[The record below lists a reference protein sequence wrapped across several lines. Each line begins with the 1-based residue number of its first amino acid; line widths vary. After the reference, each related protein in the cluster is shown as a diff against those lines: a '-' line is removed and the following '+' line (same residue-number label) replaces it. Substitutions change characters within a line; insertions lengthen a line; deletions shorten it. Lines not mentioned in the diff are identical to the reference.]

1 MAAILA
7 FVISLW
13 VMEPLINVPPDW
25 TSMVALLAGI
35 LLFLSDVGVL
45 SWSDLQ
51 RNTGWHVFLLAGGG
65 LALGTGLVDT
75 GAVSRLAGRI
85 VPLARATSLRPFSVP
100 GVPGHSHGH
109 SALLHRF
116 RNRLLP
122 GPASGGPGPLS
133 GPRPGQVCPGG
144 RAVVFPC
151 LPASRQLGSQ
161 RCGSGYFK
169 SLDMLRAGVVLMALA
184 VVWVSL
190 VGVAVWPFLESL
202 LR

>member
-1 MAAILA
+1 VAAILA

-85 VPLARATSLRPFSVP
+85 VPLA
-100 GVPGHSHGH
+100 GHLSP
-109 SALLHRF
+109 ALL
-116 RNRLLP
+116 
-122 GPASGGPGPLS
+122 
-133 GPRPGQVCPGG
+133 CPWC
-144 RAVVFPC
+144 P
-151 LPASRQLGSQ
+151 
-161 RCGSGYFK
+161 
-169 SLDMLRAGVVLMALA
+169 
-184 VVWVSL
+184 
-190 VGVAVWPFLESL
+190 WPQSWP
-202 LR
+202 